1 MTNATENPFENLIR
15 HDLHQYLTGLG
26 AVDSRLP
33 ECPDVEAL
41 WPALCQAYLPDGIRE
56 FDQYPVVSLGW
67 PMFLGMAVAK
77 YWDEDWEKHSRNPD
91 LYTTLRDRRGFDH
104 MDDYILE
111 SVLRQSKDTRA
122 ATAGIVAEC
131 AARTLSSPHR
141 PSLRSIRRMPA
152 PALRHGHGHATQ
164 SHGLPHDADSVNK
177 RHFPALLHQ
186 AGTA

>member
-26 AVDSRLP
+26 AVDSRRP

-111 SVLRQSKDTRA
+111 SVLRQSKDTCA

-131 AARTLSSPHR
+131 AARTLST
-141 PSLRSIRRMPA
+141 LRRQRIEP
-152 PALRHGHGHATQ
+152 
-164 SHGLPHDADSVNK
+164 
-177 RHFPALLHQ
+177 
-186 AGTA
+186 GTAQAFEAYAACLRQLFVMGMAMQLKAMGYHMTPIA